1 MDIFDCIMTIA
12 ECRNITKASEQIFM
26 TQPALTLRLSRFE
39 KKIGVKI
46 FDRTKNPLELT
57 PEGYLYITEMKK
69 IRMMEENLYNRLR
82 AMETGPDSVSL
93 TIGMGFN
100 RGKFWFPPLL
110 SLLQKNNSKLVIQ
123 TYETTDIEMENMILR
138 GTIDV
143 GVTGS
148 VVASSEICALPLG
161 REKIYLGIPSQHQI
175 IREHLYSTSAAK
187 SDEEIYI
194 DPADL
199 TNQCFI
205 MGKDSYGLTR
215 YTNLIFSRFKISPG
229 KIINVGNTETAYL
242 LAASGI
248 GIVFTFM
255 LYHQNLTL
263 TEPSMVRPKLG
274 SLKGFPMYR
283 DVYFLC
289 RKEEKDIPLI
299 QTAYHLL
306 KVFFEQKL

>member
-1 MDIFDCIMTIA
+1 
-12 ECRNITKASEQIFM
+12 
-26 TQPALTLRLSRFE
+26 
-39 KKIGVKI
+39 
-46 FDRTKNPLELT
+46 
-57 PEGYLYITEMKK
+57 
-69 IRMMEENLYNRLR
+69 
-82 AMETGPDSVSL
+82 
-93 TIGMGFN
+93 
-100 RGKFWFPPLL
+100 
-110 SLLQKNNSKLVIQ
+110 
-123 TYETTDIEMENMILR
+123 
-138 GTIDV
+138 
-143 GVTGS
+143 
-148 VVASSEICALPLG
+148 
-161 REKIYLGIPSQHQI
+161 
-175 IREHLYSTSAAK
+175 
-187 SDEEIYI
+187 
-194 DPADL
+194 
-199 TNQCFI
+199 

-306 KVFFEQKL
+306 KDFFEQKL